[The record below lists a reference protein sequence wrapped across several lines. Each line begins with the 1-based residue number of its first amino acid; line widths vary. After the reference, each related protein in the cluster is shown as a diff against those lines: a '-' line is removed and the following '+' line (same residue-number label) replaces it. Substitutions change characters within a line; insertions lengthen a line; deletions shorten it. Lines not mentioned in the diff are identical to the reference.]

1 MSFVGPK
8 EVIEEG
14 DTVVL
19 YLTPAMMHTIEAVR
33 QIRNK
38 KNEMIEYVFQTSF
51 GALKV
56 GELIGERYGARVQLT
71 KGWAHV
77 LQPNPELWT
86 QTLPHRT
93 QILYT
98 PDISMILYQ
107 LEVRPGSIVVESG
120 TGSGSLSHYFLRA
133 IRPSGHLHTFDFH
146 EERCVKARE
155 EFTAHG
161 LGDSVT
167 VRQRD
172 VCEQGFGPELDGKA
186 DAVFLDL
193 PAPQLAIPHAAKAI
207 RDEVTGDIGDYSR
220 RFSRVSPWLSAKRL
234 DYGDPRGEGL
244 AASVVYLVK
253 KANPSIDYLSQSIP
267 SDSEFHVLIE
277 GTGGNRGQCGRI
289 CSFSPCIEQS
299 MRVCEA
305 LAEHGF
311 IEVQNLEV
319 LQIEDIVRTR
329 NVPVM
334 ELEFLKTK
342 KTSEDKDAKTPRE
355 SKKYITSSAPN
366 TMAGHTGYLT
376 IAELPPLFAR

>member
-38 KNEMIEYVFQTSF
+38 KNEMIDYVFQTSF

-56 GELIGERYGARVQLT
+56 SDLIGERYGARVQLT

-107 LEVRPGSIVVESG
+107 LEVRPGSIVIESG

-146 EERCVKARE
+146 EERCAKARE

-161 LGDSVT
+161 LGESVT

-207 RDEVTGDIGDYSR
+207 RDEG
-220 RFSRVSPWLSAKRL
+220 
-234 DYGDPRGEGL
+234 
-244 AASVVYLVK
+244 
-253 KANPSIDYLSQSIP
+253 
-267 SDSEFHVLIE
+267 
-277 GTGGNRGQCGRI
+277 GRI

-299 MRVCEA
+299 MRVCDA

-311 IEVQNLEV
+311 IEVQNVEV

>member
-1 MSFVGPK
+1 MSFAGPK
-8 EVIEEG
+8 EIIAEG

-19 YLTPAMMHTIEAVR
+19 YLTPALMHTIDAVP

-56 GELIGERYGARVQLT
+56 RDLVGVRYGSRVQLT

-107 LEVRPGSIVVESG
+107 LEVRPGSVVIESG

-146 EERCVKARE
+146 EERVAKARE
-155 EFTAHG
+155 EFVAHG
-161 LGDSVT
+161 LGDNVT

-172 VCEQGFGPELDGKA
+172 VCEQGFGDELNGVA

-193 PAPQLAIPHAAKAI
+193 PAPQLAVPYAAKA
-207 RDEVTGDIGDYSR
+207 
-220 RFSRVSPWLSAKRL
+220 LKN
-234 DYGDPRGEGL
+234 EG
-244 AASVVYLVK
+244 K
-253 KANPSIDYLSQSIP
+253 
-267 SDSEFHVLIE
+267 
-277 GTGGNRGQCGRI
+277 
-289 CSFSPCIEQS
+289 
-299 MRVCEA
+299 
-305 LAEHGF
+305 
-311 IEVQNLEV
+311 
-319 LQIEDIVRTR
+319 
-329 NVPVM
+329 
-334 ELEFLKTK
+334 
-342 KTSEDKDAKTPRE
+342 
-355 SKKYITSSAPN
+355 
-366 TMAGHTGYLT
+366 
-376 IAELPPLFAR
+376 LPPIKQR

>member
-1 MSFVGPK
+1 MSFAGPK
-8 EVIEEG
+8 EIIAEG

-19 YLTPAMMHTIEAVR
+19 YLTPALMHTIDAVP

-38 KNEMIEYVFQTSF
+38 KNETIEYVFQTSF

-56 GELIGERYGARVQLT
+56 RDLIGVRYGARVQLT

-107 LEVRPGSIVVESG
+107 LEVRPGSIVIESG

-146 EERCVKARE
+146 EERVAKARE
-155 EFTAHG
+155 EFVAHG
-161 LGDSVT
+161 LGDNVT

-172 VCEQGFGPELDGKA
+172 VCEKGFGDELDGIA

-193 PAPQLAIPHAAKAI
+193 PAPQLAIPHAAKALKNEGI
-207 RDEVTGDIGDYSR
+207 APPKKEAEWHNRQE
-220 RFSRVSPWLSAKRL
+220 
-234 DYGDPRGEGL
+234 PRGSDMLFESVAL
-244 AASVVYLVK
+244 TSCPAAG
-253 KANPSIDYLSQSIP
+253 D
-267 SDSEFHVLIE
+267 
-277 GTGGNRGQCGRI
+277 GGRI

-305 LAEHGF
+305 LGNCGF
-311 IEVQNLEV
+311 IEVQNIEV

-334 ELEFLKTK
+334 ELDFLKTK
-342 KTSEDKDAKTPRE
+342 RTEGEKDTKTPRE

-366 TMAGHTGYLT
+366 SMAGHTGYLT

>member
-8 EVIEEG
+8 EVIAEG

-38 KNEMIEYVFQTSF
+38 KNEMIDYVFQTSF

-56 GELIGERYGARVQLT
+56 SDLIGERYGARVQLT

-107 LEVRPGSIVVESG
+107 LEVRPGSIVIESG

-146 EERCVKARE
+146 EERCAKARE

-207 RDEVTGDIGDYSR
+207 RDEG
-220 RFSRVSPWLSAKRL
+220 
-234 DYGDPRGEGL
+234 
-244 AASVVYLVK
+244 
-253 KANPSIDYLSQSIP
+253 
-267 SDSEFHVLIE
+267 
-277 GTGGNRGQCGRI
+277 GRI

-299 MRVCEA
+299 MRVCDA

-342 KTSEDKDAKTPRE
+342 KTTEDKDAKTPRE

>member
-207 RDEVTGDIGDYSR
+207 RDEGG
-220 RFSRVSPWLSAKRL
+220 RL
-234 DYGDPRGEGL
+234 
-244 AASVVYLVK
+244 
-253 KANPSIDYLSQSIP
+253 
-267 SDSEFHVLIE
+267 
-277 GTGGNRGQCGRI
+277 

>member
-1 MSFVGPK
+1 MSFAGPK
-8 EVIEEG
+8 EIIAEG

-19 YLTPAMMHTIEAVR
+19 YLTPALMHTIDAVP

-56 GELIGERYGARVQLT
+56 RDLIGVRYGSRVQLT

-107 LEVRPGSIVVESG
+107 LEVRPGSVVIESG

-146 EERCVKARE
+146 EERVAKARE
-155 EFTAHG
+155 EFVAHG
-161 LGDSVT
+161 LGDNVT

-172 VCEQGFGPELDGKA
+172 VCEQGFGDELNGVA

-193 PAPQLAIPHAAKAI
+193 PAPQLAVPYAAKA
-207 RDEVTGDIGDYSR
+207 
-220 RFSRVSPWLSAKRL
+220 LKN
-234 DYGDPRGEGL
+234 EG
-244 AASVVYLVK
+244 
-253 KANPSIDYLSQSIP
+253 
-267 SDSEFHVLIE
+267 
-277 GTGGNRGQCGRI
+277 GRI

-305 LAEHGF
+305 LGKCGF
-311 IEVQNLEV
+311 IEVQNIEV
-319 LQIEDIVRTR
+319 LQVEDCVRTR

-334 ELEFLKTK
+334 ELDFLKTK
-342 KTSEDKDAKTPRE
+342 RTETDGKDMKTPRE
-355 SKKYITSSAPN
+355 SKKYITSTAPN